1 MKKFRPLAL
10 IKKYQFVII
19 AAAIIAG
26 LAAVFI
32 LNHIQTYTATTVVE
46 YTNETAEEGLAPD
59 GTVID
64 TSEIYSSDVMKEVFQ
79 RMNLEYDDYNLDE
92 FRSKISVVPI
102 QTSEEV
108 AVQEA
113 MNEEG
118 EAVETEPTRYQ
129 VSVTLSRNDVSD
141 PESFAQQFLDNM
153 LDVFLE
159 KYGETHVNQTTFV
172 NQISELNTADH
183 DYLEII
189 ELIES
194 SVTSTVESL
203 SGYNNVMFTSS
214 ENGYSFKD
222 IYRELG
228 LFQSREIPDIYAY
241 ILNNQVTKD
250 RDVLISKYRNRVEE
264 YGINNSSYQ
273 EQIDD
278 ITEIID
284 AYVAM
289 MRESGN
295 TDITYEYILNQVY
308 ENYYYTQQEDES
320 GETQQVPQELS
331 DKTVQYDV
339 LLENYASNRSSYE
352 YALIESAYCE
362 YIIDLFSSTDEGDS
376 GTSSEEDQQQV
387 EEMLT
392 SLVQELDEI
401 YGRLAQISSEFNEY
415 SGAMNVSLNSDIV
428 VTEGIQILLY
438 TGIVVVLFTLM
449 TVLAVL
455 AAGRLGDI
463 INYYVYTDR
472 KLMLPN
478 RNGCDRYLK
487 QNGNAVLSNDFV
499 CIAIFLAG
507 IQEKNKKYG
516 REKCDAMI
524 ERFSEFLKHTFPLS
538 KDNLIAVNGIGQFII
553 FLSGT
558 TAEQAEAY
566 LGYLEEEANEYNMSA
581 QCMMEYCCGI
591 AHAQKDHIFM
601 IRDLMVRAINK
612 AKLKKEPEQEQE
624 TAQQASAQEQDIHKQ
639 QEENQQ
645 EDTDDAGTSEERI
658 QNLLKRLE
666 NLKQG

>member
-1 MKKFRPLAL
+1 MKKFSPLAL

-19 AAAIIAG
+19 AAAILAG

-32 LNHIQTYTATTVVE
+32 LNSLQTYTATTVVE
-46 YTNETAEEGLAPD
+46 YTNETAEEGFAPD

-102 QTSEEV
+102 QTSEEA

-129 VSVTLSRNDVSD
+129 VSVTLSRRDVAD
-141 PESFAQQFLDNM
+141 PEAFAQQLLDNM

-159 KYGETHVNQTTFV
+159 KYGEQHVNRITFV

-362 YIIDLFSSTDEGDS
+362 YIIDLYSSDEQS
-376 GTSSEEDQQQV
+376 VSAAEAEEQQQQV
-387 EEMLT
+387 EGMLT

-401 YGRLAQISSEFNEY
+401 YGRLDQISSEFNEF
-415 SGAMNVSLNSDIV
+415 SGAMNVSLNSDII

-438 TGIVVVLFTLM
+438 TGIVVAAFALV
-449 TVLAVL
+449 TVMAVL

-487 QNGNAVLSNDFV
+487 RNGNAVLSNDFV
-499 CIAIFLAG
+499 CIAIFLTG

-516 REKCDAMI
+516 REKCDAML
-524 ERFSEFLKHTFPLS
+524 EKFARF
-538 KDNLIAVNGIGQFII
+538 
-553 FLSGT
+553 
-558 TAEQAEAY
+558 
-566 LGYLEEEANEYNMSA
+566 
-581 QCMMEYCCGI
+581 
-591 AHAQKDHIFM
+591 
-601 IRDLMVRAINK
+601 
-612 AKLKKEPEQEQE
+612 
-624 TAQQASAQEQDIHKQ
+624 
-639 QEENQQ
+639 
-645 EDTDDAGTSEERI
+645 
-658 QNLLKRLE
+658 
-666 NLKQG
+666 